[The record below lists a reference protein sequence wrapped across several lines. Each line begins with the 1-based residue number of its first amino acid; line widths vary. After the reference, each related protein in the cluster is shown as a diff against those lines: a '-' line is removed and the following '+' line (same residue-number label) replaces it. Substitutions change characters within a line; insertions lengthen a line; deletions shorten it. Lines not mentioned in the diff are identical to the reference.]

1 MPAGAGFLVFA
12 LHGQETAIAM
22 HGREKGTVRMGGI
35 VYDARRIRAFEGLQ
49 ALGDH
54 AGKDKAWLDGLWAE
68 MLADSAL
75 MKEFMYYLDHHTF
88 LDELQCRGYALT
100 DLYVWQMDRYN
111 LVRDIGKNTTACN
124 KEAMALGAFRT
135 MADMQKDPETYLR
148 RLTSGE
154 GMDQVF

>member
-1 MPAGAGFLVFA
+1 MS
-12 LHGQETAIAM
+12 M
-22 HGREKGTVRMGGI
+22 SGI
-35 VYDARRIRAFEGLQ
+35 VYDARRIKAFEGLM
-49 ALGDH
+49 ALGDY
-54 AGKDKAWLDGLWAE
+54 AGKNGAWLDGLWAE
-68 MLADSAL
+68 MVADEAL

-111 LVRDIGKNTTACN
+111 LIRDIGKNTVACN

-135 MADMQKDPETYLR
+135 MADMQKNPDAYLR